1 MENNIMNNEVV
12 EQATEQIVENTGR
25 FVPDFKTGVG
35 VGLVASVLT
44 YGAVKI
50 GGKLLKKY
58 KDKKAE
64 ENSTTETEAAK
75 TAEKVV
81 EGEVVTTEKK

>member
-1 MENNIMNNEVV
+1 MENNMNNDVV

-25 FVPDFKTGVG
+25 FAPDFKTGVG
-35 VGLVASVLT
+35 VGLVATVLT
-44 YGAVKI
+44 YGAVKL

-64 ENSTTETEAAK
+64 NSKTETEAAN
-75 TAEKVV
+75 AEKVI
-81 EGEVVTTEKK
+81 EVTEKK